1 MRRRA
6 VEIEVVFLR
15 VLAMAAFVSGE
26 TEDPFL
32 QNWITFVPQC
42 EGKANH
48 LSAITDSGQAVFV
61 PAIGARTGMVVWQVF
76 PCIPVRAVV
85 FTHCAPCTFAEVG
98 PPALPMLVARAR
110 FGQSNFLFCHDSFR
124 VSNRA

>member
-1 MRRRA
+1 MRGRA

-15 VLAMAAFVSGE
+15 VLAVVAFVSSE
-26 TEDPFL
+26 TENPFL

-61 PAIGARTGMVVWQVF
+61 PAKSTGTGVVVRQIF
-76 PCIPVRAVV
+76 PSVSVPAVV
-85 FTHCAPCTFAEVG
+85 FAHGAPCTFAQIRT
-98 PPALPMLVARAR
+98 PTLPV
-110 FGQSNFLFCHDSFR
+110 LF
-124 VSNRA
+124 A